1 MIAGVRL
8 FRSVWRS
15 VLVVLL
21 LSAAVLDGQFRK
33 TFLGLKVGPAGAVW
47 VHGWC
52 RLIVRA
58 LGLRVTADGP
68 VPVAGERGLAV
79 VSNHLSYLDILL
91 YASVRPFCMVAKT
104 EVRGWPL
111 IGWITAQAGT
121 VYVQRGTQRAEVKG
135 GQTQTYAQVNAMMA
149 EAFASGLP
157 VMFFPEGTTTDG
169 EEIVP
174 FRRGL
179 YHSVI
184 DGGVPMKAA
193 AVSYALEGENGG
205 ATVGQD
211 VCYWG
216 DMEFGPHMFGFLG
229 LRGVSAR
236 MKFGAEEVT
245 RGDRFAMAA
254 ESRDRV
260 VVMYEGIR
268 GGVERVEEAG
278 YEWAGGVEVGSGG

>member
-1 MIAGVRL
+1 MVVAL
-8 FRSVWRS
+8 
-15 VLVVLL
+15 LV
-21 LSAAVLDGQFRK
+21 AAVADGQFRK
-33 TFLGLKVGPAGAVW
+33 TFLGMKVGPQGAVW

-52 RLIVRA
+52 RRIVRA
-58 LGLRVTADGP
+58 LGLGVSYDGP

-111 IGWITAQAGT
+111 IGWMTAQAGT
-121 VYVQRGTQRAEVKG
+121 VYVQRADVKG
-135 GQTQTYAQVNAMMA
+135 GKTQTHAEVNAMMA

-169 EEIVP
+169 SGVLG

-184 DGGVPMKAA
+184 NGGMPMKTA
-193 AVSYALEGENGG
+193 AVSYSLEGENGG
-205 ATVGQD
+205 ATVEQE

-216 DMEFGPHMFGFLG
+216 EMSFAPHLFGCLG
-229 LRGVSAR
+229 LRGLKVR
-236 MKFGAEEVT
+236 MRFGAEEVS
-245 RGDRFAMAA
+245 RGDRFAMAV
-254 ESRDRV
+254 ESREFVADL
-260 VVMYEGIR
+260 YEGIR
-268 GGVERVEEAG
+268 SAKERVEVRG
-278 YEWAGGVEVGSGG
+278 YEWVDGIEVGSGG